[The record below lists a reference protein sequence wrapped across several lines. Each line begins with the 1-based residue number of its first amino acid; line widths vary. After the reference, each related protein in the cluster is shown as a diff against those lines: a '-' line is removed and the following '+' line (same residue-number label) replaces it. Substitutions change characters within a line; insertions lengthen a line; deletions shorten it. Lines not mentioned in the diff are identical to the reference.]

1 MRPDSSQLSLLEEP
15 RLTRLLVPV
24 VRGVGWI
31 GGWLGR
37 PPCWGKYTDWNCPPW
52 PGTIVTICMSCF
64 TTGGPGK
71 EHGTNKPPPTGRVQE
86 GQKETPHVRPPPRI
100 LCDINLDWT
109 RRAPPGRTLE
119 LEWLA
124 KDNPETNPIS
134 VKPET
139 ASHETE
145 LFSWV
150 PLPCCSPPACSFP
163 VKSLALSAHVSPQ
176 TVHFRVLVKS
186 PIPGSGKGPPSCNI
200 PM

>member
-1 MRPDSSQLSLLEEP
+1 MR
-15 RLTRLLVPV
+15 
-24 VRGVGWI
+24 
-31 GGWLGR
+31 
-37 PPCWGKYTDWNCPPW
+37 
-52 PGTIVTICMSCF
+52 
-64 TTGGPGK
+64 
-71 EHGTNKPPPTGRVQE
+71 H
-86 GQKETPHVRPPPRI
+86 HVSNHFPESFSVIHLR
-100 LCDINLDWT
+100 WT

-124 KDNPETNPIS
+124 EDNPETNPIS

-200 PM
+200 PMQVMGSTLEIIVPFRTCVTPWQTPSAEGSSSKRQHIQVLLNWLFLKFLCGGRSDTCRTPGVFVSPPRAPWSSCG